1 MARRIEGT
9 TGVGS
14 QTERRGAHVLG
25 FGHRV
30 VVGLGATALLVTLA
44 ACSTPT
50 AGGPSV
56 FTPIA
61 STFETDV
68 EGWTSSEPADPA
80 WMAPGYLELV
90 DSAGGWYYAIA
101 PDDFLGDWTGAERIS
116 FDVLADGGGVLYP
129 VRVRLWSGTSSI
141 YHEFPTGSLA
151 KEEWRS
157 LEVDLVASAWRSFD
171 GEDSEGALVD
181 DAAFAAILTEVDG
194 FWIRVDLNNAFT
206 GDEVNGL
213 DDVAVE

>member
-1 MARRIEGT
+1 MAQSIKGA
-9 TGVGS
+9 TGVDS
-14 QTERRGAHVLG
+14 QAQRRGAHVLG
-25 FGHRV
+25 FGHRFV
-30 VVGLGATALLVTLA
+30 VVLGTTALLVMLA

-50 AGGPSV
+50 GGGPSG

-61 STFETDV
+61 SSFDADV

-80 WMAPGYLELV
+80 WKAPGYLELV

-101 PDDFLGDWTGAERIS
+101 PEGFLGDWSGAERIS
-116 FDVLADGGGVLYP
+116 FDVLADSGGVLYP

-151 KEEWRS
+151 TGEWRS
-157 LEVDLVASAWRSFD
+157 LEVDLVASAWRSFA
-171 GEDSEGALVD
+171 GEDSEGAVID
-181 DAAFAAILTEVDG
+181 DAAFAAILKDVDG

-206 GDEVNGL
+206 GNEVNGL
-213 DDVAVE
+213 DDVAVD